1 MTDGRQSGGGGWT
14 GLDQVSRWWT
24 EVWTEVWTWSPHL
37 DGRPPP
43 PALGFRWSPEPDY
56 PPPT

>member
-1 MTDGRQSGGGGWT
+1 MSSGEAFDSHQNRRERSAG
-14 GLDQVSRWWT
+14 DRPQVCK
-24 EVWTEVWTWSPHL
+24 EVCNCFTHF

-43 PALGFRWSPEPDY
+43 PALGFPYVPEPDY